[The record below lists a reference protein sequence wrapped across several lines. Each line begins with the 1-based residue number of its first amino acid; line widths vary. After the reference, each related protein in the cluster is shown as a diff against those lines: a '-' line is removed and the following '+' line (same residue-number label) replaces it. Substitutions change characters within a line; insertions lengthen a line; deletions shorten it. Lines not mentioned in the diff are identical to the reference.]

1 MTAHGIRLVA
11 RQEVR
16 TRLRTGR
23 WKVLLAAWFVIVNG
37 LGLLLRL
44 ALEADDTSSFGEP
57 GVSMFGSV
65 LFGVL
70 VLTLLVTPALS
81 GQSINGDRERG
92 TLATLQ
98 VTRLT
103 AADIALGKLAA
114 AWGTGLL
121 TLVLTLPSVLWPVA
135 EGAIGV
141 GRAAVVLLV
150 IALLI
155 GVVCAVSQAWSAV
168 LARSV
173 TSVLMSYMTVF
184 GLLVGTP
191 LLFMLAVPIT
201 TEHRR
206 VDSGYG
212 EYTREIEHTERVW
225 WLLAPNPVVV
235 LADAAPRLPKRQ
247 YVVNDHVYER
257 TPSNDPLGDLSR
269 EVRDIRQGNQRNEVV
284 YSSSARSRTSARG
297 SHEWSGEDDEK
308 AVWPY
313 GLLFDLALAA
323 GAVGVT
329 TARLRTPL
337 HRVPRGVRVA

>member
-1 MTAHGIRLVA
+1 MTAHGIGLVA
-11 RQEVR
+11 RQEIR

-23 WKVLLAAWFVIVNG
+23 WKALLAVWFVIVNG

-44 ALEADDTSSFGEP
+44 ALEIDDTSTFGEP

-121 TLVLTLPSVLWPVA
+121 TLVLTLPCVLWPVA
-135 EGAIGV
+135 EGAV
-141 GRAAVVLLV
+141 GAGHAVVVLLV
-150 IALLI
+150 IGLLI

-191 LLFMLAVPIT
+191 LLYMIAVPIT
-201 TEHRR
+201 AEHRW
-206 VDSGYG
+206 VDSEYG
-212 EYTREIEHTERVW
+212 SHRRSIEHTERVW

-235 LADAAPRLPKRQ
+235 LADAAPRLPERR
-247 YVVNDHVYER
+247 YVVNGHVYER
-257 TPSNDPLGDLSR
+257 APSNDPLGGLSR
-269 EVRDIRQGNQRNEVV
+269 EVRDIRQGDEANVV
-284 YSSSARSRTSARG
+284 YDAARPGGTG
-297 SHEWSGEDDEK
+297 GYGGNDDDEK

-323 GAVGVT
+323 GAVGIT
-329 TARLRTPL
+329 TSRLRTPL
-337 HRVPRGVRVA
+337 YRVPRGVRVA